1 MTLKEPPTIRSTLL
15 AALILALIGWGG
27 LYELINTTRPA
38 VGARWLFFFLG
49 VLAVSGTALPLVAF
63 INRRFQTD
71 PPATIA
77 IIVRQ
82 ALWIAI
88 YFSTLAWL
96 QKGRILTP
104 TLGIV
109 LGLGIVAIEGLLRS
123 RELSQ
128 WKPK

>member
-1 MTLKEPPTIRSTLL
+1 MERKQPPTIRSTLP
-15 AALILALIGWGG
+15 AALTLALIGWGG
-27 LYELINTTRPA
+27 LYELIDTARPT

-49 VLAVSGTALPLVAF
+49 VLAVSGTALPFVAF
-63 INRRFQTD
+63 INRRFLTD

>member
-1 MTLKEPPTIRSTLL
+1 MERKRPPTIRSTLP
-15 AALILALIGWGG
+15 AALTLALIGWGG
-27 LYELINTTRPA
+27 LYELIDTARPT

-49 VLAVSGTALPLVAF
+49 VLAVSGTALPFVAF
-63 INRRFQTD
+63 INRRFLTD

>member
-1 MTLKEPPTIRSTLL
+1 MTLKEPPTIRSTLP

>member
-1 MTLKEPPTIRSTLL
+1 MTLKQPPTIRSTLL

>member
-1 MTLKEPPTIRSTLL
+1 MELKQPPTIRSTLP

-123 RELSQ
+123 RELSH

>member
-1 MTLKEPPTIRSTLL
+1 MTLKQPPTIRSTLL

-71 PPATIA
+71 PPATIV

>member
-1 MTLKEPPTIRSTLL
+1 MELKQPPTIRSTLL

>member
-1 MTLKEPPTIRSTLL
+1 MELKQPPTIHSTLP